1 MNWYIAIWTLAAA
14 ALAAGVYQLGWRTGR
29 QYGRDEQWVEDALAQ
44 GRRDAERRDARGRF
58 RSMSG
63 RN

>member
-29 QYGRDEQWVEDALAQ
+29 QYGRDEQWVEDIMAEANRNKA
-44 GRRDAERRDARGRF
+44 RRDSYGRF
-58 RSMSG
+58 RSVGG